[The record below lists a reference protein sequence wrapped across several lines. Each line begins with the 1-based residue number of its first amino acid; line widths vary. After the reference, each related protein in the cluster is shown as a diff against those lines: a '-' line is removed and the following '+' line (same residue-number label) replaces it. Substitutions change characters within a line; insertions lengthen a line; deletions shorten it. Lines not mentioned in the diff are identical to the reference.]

1 METLPDQF
9 KDALSR
15 IEIKDEQR
23 TRANQAHTEIRRHL
37 EDDELLCSWG
47 VDTVL
52 IGSYARH
59 TGIHP
64 GKDVDV
70 FTKLTKLDT
79 SVAPGKVYEAVRQ
92 VLVDRYGDRAEPQKR
107 SIKVSFDSNGD
118 GFAVDVVPAVKM
130 GSRWG
135 IPRRDTAKWEAP
147 DEADRWV
154 ETDPEKLADLA
165 TKMNDTLKVNG
176 QGAYKPVVKLVRQI
190 RKHHFDKDQK
200 PGGFYFELLTYW
212 AFKGGAS
219 GDSFAEILTATLRAI
234 AAQLASSSPLT
245 DPVLDRPYR
254 PEPEPNELAIARTT
268 FGMIA
273 AKADEAL
280 RQEKCAA
287 AATWRWILGE
297 NDRGPCF
304 PLPPGCDEQGNPIK
318 NVAAVAAVGAKEA
331 SGFA

>member
-15 IEIKDEQR
+15 IEIKGAKR
-23 TRANQAHTEIRRHL
+23 TRAIEAHTEICRYL
-37 EDDELLCSWG
+37 EKDELLCSWG

-52 IGSYARH
+52 IGSYARD

-79 SVAPGKVYEAVRQ
+79 TVAPGKIFEAVRK

-107 SIKVSFDSNGD
+107 SIKVSFDSDGD
-118 GFAVDVVPAVKM
+118 GFAVDVVPAVRM
-130 GSRWG
+130 GERWA

-147 DEADRWV
+147 DEAERWV
-154 ETDPEKLADLA
+154 ETDPEKLAELA
-165 TKMNDTLKVNG
+165 TKINGTLEVDG
-176 QGAYKPVVKLVRQI
+176 RGAYKPTVKLIRQI
-190 RKHHFDKDQK
+190 RKHHFEEDQK
-200 PGGFYFELLTYW
+200 PGGLYFELLTYW
-212 AFKGGAS
+212 AFKAGVS
-219 GDSFAEILTATLRAI
+219 GESFAEILAATLRGI
-234 AAQLASSSPLT
+234 VAQLASSDSLT
-245 DPVLDRPYR
+245 DPVLGRPYR
-254 PEPEPNELAIARTT
+254 PEPDPNDIAIARST
-268 FGMIA
+268 FGLIA
-273 AKADEAL
+273 AKAEEAL
-280 RQEKCAA
+280 RLEKCAA
-287 AATWRWILGE
+287 AVNWRWILGE

-304 PLPPGCDEQGNPIK
+304 PLPPGCDEQGKPIK